1 MTVPVLGEA
10 SVLGVGDPRVARA
23 QAGGDPHSSSVAPG
37 ADFLGTGMLVPRLSR
52 LGLAGRGGCRMYQV
66 SSCAQWQPCVLQS
79 GEQGALLLQS
89 SLGGLFLQHQFCSG
103 G

>member
-1 MTVPVLGEA
+1 MSWGWGIQGWLEPKQEGTP
-10 SVLGVGDPRVARA
+10 SCY
-23 QAGGDPHSSSVAPG
+23 SSAVAPG

-52 LGLAGRGGCRMYQV
+52 LGLAGREGCRMYQV
-66 SSCAQWQPCVLQS
+66 SSCAQWQPCMLQG
-79 GEQGALLLQS
+79 GEQGALLLRS